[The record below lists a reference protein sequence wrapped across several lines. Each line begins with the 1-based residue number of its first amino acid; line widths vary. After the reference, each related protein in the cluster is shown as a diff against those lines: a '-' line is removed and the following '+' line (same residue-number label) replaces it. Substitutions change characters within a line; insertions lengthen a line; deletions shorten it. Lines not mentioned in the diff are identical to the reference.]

1 MKIRAY
7 RSTAK
12 ELAIQFGAFF
22 FLVAILTG
30 GLVRILT
37 ATPGGM

>member
-12 ELAIQFGAFF
+12 ELAIQFGAFA
-22 FLVAILTG
+22 FLVTILAG

-37 ATPGGM
+37 AVPPQ